1 MGAGNGVT
9 RATQKDPGPVE
20 ISNYSE
26 ADISDS
32 SQLHKAQVEP
42 ICRKYL
48 ELRYRMLP
56 YLYSAVRECTT
67 TGMPVMRALWL
78 HYSDDPVATAR
89 EDEYLWGKDVLVA
102 PVVEEGAAS
111 CQIYL
116 PRGFWYDFWTGER
129 IEGGVKSVVR
139 LTSKP
144 CRSMCELDPSCR
156 SAP

>member
-48 ELRYRMLP
+48 ELRYRLLP
-56 YLYSAVRECTT
+56 YLYSAVRESSQ
-67 TGMPVMRALWL
+67 TGLPIMRALWL
-78 HYSDDPVATAR
+78 HYPNDRPAISR
-89 EDEYLWGKDVLVA
+89 GDEYLWGRDLLVA
-102 PVVEEGAAS
+102 PVTEQGANS
-111 CQIYL
+111 RKLYL
-116 PRGFWYDFWTGER
+116 PRGDWYDFWTE
-129 IEGGVKSVVR
+129 EKLAGGREVSRDVDLATMPLYAR
-139 LTSKP
+139 
-144 CRSMCELDPSCR
+144 
-156 SAP
+156 AGAI

>member
-9 RATQKDPGPVE
+9 CATQKDPGPVE

-26 ADISDS
+26 ADLPDS
-32 SQLHKAQVEP
+32 SQLHNAPGRTDLSQVLGTSLP
-42 ICRKYL
+42 DAALSLQRGARMYHHRHARHACIMASLFR
-48 ELRYRMLP
+48 RSSGYR
-56 YLYSAVRECTT
+56 SR
-67 TGMPVMRALWL
+67 
-78 HYSDDPVATAR
+78 
-89 EDEYLWGKDVLVA
+89 DEYLWGKDVLVA

-129 IEGGVKSVVR
+129 IEGGVKSPVR

-144 CRSMCELDPSCR
+144 CRSMCALDPSCR
-156 SAP
+156 SAF